1 MKNKMKNKEMI
12 VTSTHEEFM
21 ISRREF
27 FKWMLGMDKI
37 EYKMIKK

>member
-1 MKNKMKNKEMI
+1 MINKMKNKEMI
-12 VTSTHEEFM
+12 VTATHEEVV

-27 FKWMLGMDKI
+27 FKCMLGMDKI